1 MSIWGKVIG
10 GVTGFALGGP
20 VGAILGT
27 VAGHAVDKIRAQE
40 AADGTIEGGP
50 GGFKEGLENA
60 KRQAAF
66 TTAIIVLAAKMAKAD
81 GQVTVDEVAAFKAIF
96 QIPPNEMKIVGRIF
110 DEAKKDATG
119 FEPYAEQIA
128 DLFRHQP
135 AVMEELIGALFH
147 IAMADGIFHPGE
159 EAFLKRVTLI
169 FGFTEHEYE
178 RLKAIHLQGHGGEKE
193 ADPYAILDVA
203 HDATDAEVKSTYRK
217 LVRENHPDKLMA
229 EGLPQEFIDLAN
241 EKLATINAAYD
252 RIQKQR
258 GFT

>member
-20 VGAILGT
+20 LGAILGT

-81 GQVTVDEVAAFKAIF
+81 GQVTRDEVAAFKAIF